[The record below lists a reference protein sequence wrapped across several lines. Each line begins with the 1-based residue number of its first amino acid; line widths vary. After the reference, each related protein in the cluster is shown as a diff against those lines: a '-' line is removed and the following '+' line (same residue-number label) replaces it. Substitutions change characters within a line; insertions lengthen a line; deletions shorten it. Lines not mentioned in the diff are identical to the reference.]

1 MPSFNGL
8 EEETT
13 MGPMSNVRRIESME
27 NLDQD
32 AVTRGSKLL
41 TGGKYIGQVGFL
53 LGTDNTDRCSGR
65 LLNNASRTI
74 WGTSSAHSF

>member
-1 MPSFNGL
+1 M
-8 EEETT
+8 E
-13 MGPMSNVRRIESME
+13 PMSNVRIIESME
-27 NLDQD
+27 NHDQN

-41 TGGKYIGQVGFL
+41 TGGKCIGQVGFL
-53 LGTDNTDRCSGR
+53 LGIDNTDRCSGR